1 MALLKVNTETIA
13 ATAAAIR
20 TGDEGLSSGVE
31 QLRTMC
37 TNLLGSWESSAGSA
51 AQSGLLEILQGD
63 VARSAVLQ
71 NYAAMLSEV
80 VNPGAETAENTNTKL
95 ADLFK

>member
-1 MALLKVNTETIA
+1 MALQKVNTDSIA
-13 ATAAAIR
+13 AAAAAIR
-20 TGDEGLSSGVE
+20 STDAGLTAGVE

-37 TNLLGSWESSAGSA
+37 TNLLGSWESSAGST
-51 AQSGLLEILQGD
+51 AQSVFLDISRGD
-63 VARSAVLQ
+63 EARSAVLQ
-71 NYAAMLSEV
+71 NYAAMLTEV